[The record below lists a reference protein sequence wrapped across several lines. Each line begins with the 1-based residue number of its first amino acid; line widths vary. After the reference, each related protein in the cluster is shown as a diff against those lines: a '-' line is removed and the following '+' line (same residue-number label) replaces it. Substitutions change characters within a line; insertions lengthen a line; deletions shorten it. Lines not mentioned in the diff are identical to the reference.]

1 MDMRRADFLMGRDES
16 PLLLLLLV
24 VLTEEEEEVGVGIVV
39 RKKRGWGRKRGM
51 RVQVGEER
59 RMKRWAE
66 DVVESGGTGW
76 V

>member
-24 VLTEEEEEVGVGIVV
+24 VLAEEEEVGVGIVV

-59 RMKRWAE
+59 RMKWWAE
-66 DVVESGGTGW
+66 DVVESGATGW